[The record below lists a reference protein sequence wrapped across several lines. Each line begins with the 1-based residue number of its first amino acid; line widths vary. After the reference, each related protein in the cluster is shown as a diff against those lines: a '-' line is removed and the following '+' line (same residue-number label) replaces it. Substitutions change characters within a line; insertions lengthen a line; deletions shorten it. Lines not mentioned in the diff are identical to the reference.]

1 MIIVES
7 STRTNF
13 IDENDVFVG
22 FDTYQNCCEH
32 AGWFISDEHE
42 AYVDGYST
50 TKVRPNTVEGIRDFD
65 VTGYALDTSGPED
78 IEGNDIYEG
87 TQLEFR
93 LTKEGSKDLFLN
105 IFNAQNGYYSHEVFI
120 KAGEADEIR
129 ITI

>member
-1 MIIVES
+1 MIIVENS
-7 STRTNF
+7 DSTNF

-32 AGWFISDEHE
+32 AGWFISDERE
-42 AYVDGYST
+42 AYDDGYST
-50 TKVRPNTVEGIRDFD
+50 TKVRLGTVEGIRDFD

-120 KAGEADEIR
+120 KDGETDKIR
-129 ITI
+129 ISI